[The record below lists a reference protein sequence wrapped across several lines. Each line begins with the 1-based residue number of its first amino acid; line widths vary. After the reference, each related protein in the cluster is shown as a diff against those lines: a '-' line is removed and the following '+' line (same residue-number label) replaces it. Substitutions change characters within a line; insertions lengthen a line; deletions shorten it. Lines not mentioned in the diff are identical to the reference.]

1 MNLFDEFFIILNIC
15 LLKHDLS
22 SERNEMEQPLVFTA
36 VEQTRLMNDGDAWR
50 RWGPYLSE
58 RAWGTVREDY
68 SHDGNAWEY
77 LSHDAARSRAYRW
90 NEDGLAG
97 ISDDKGRMCFAIS
110 LWNGRDP
117 ILKERLFGL
126 TGPQG
131 NHGEDVKEVYFY
143 LDNTATHS
151 YMRML
156 YKYPQAVFPYQQL
169 IEENMCRGRNDTE
182 YELLHTGVFDD
193 SRYFDVFVEYAKA
206 APDDILIR
214 IRAINRGPEPAV
226 LYLLPTIWFRNTWS
240 WDKDDKCPLLRQV
253 RLDKQN
259 EHDTSHPYM
268 LIEAQHSILGD
279 YHLYCEAT
287 MPSDDVLFT
296 NNDTNMLR
304 LFGVPNTVPYVK
316 DAFHEYL
323 VHGNSL
329 AINPTRMGTKA
340 SALYMRTIAGGAQ
353 ITWRLRLTKV
363 ENSTDKRRALISPF
377 ADYDSLFSLRQREA
391 DEFYIELQPPY
402 LDEDQRRVHRQ
413 ALAGMLWN
421 KQFYHFIVE
430 KWLQGDPTQPPP
442 PTQRKQRRNHE
453 WGHLYN
459 ERVMSMPDKWEYP
472 WYASWDMAFHCI
484 PFALIDSGF
493 AKSQLDLLMREW
505 YMHPNGQIP
514 AYEWAFGDVNPPVF
528 AWAAWRVYKIDQEQ
542 TGLADRM
549 FLERIFH
556 KLLLNF
562 TWWVNRKDSDGKNI
576 FQGGFLG
583 LDNIGIFD
591 RSAPLP
597 TGGYLE
603 QSDGTSWMGM
613 FSLNMLTIALEL
625 AINNPVYE
633 DIALKFFEHF
643 LSIAAAMNNIGDAG
657 IRLWDEEDEFFY
669 DVLHLPD
676 DSFHPIK
683 LRSLVGLIP
692 LCAVEVL
699 DPHVLDAL
707 PTFKNHLEWFLNYRP
722 DLMRLVSHWHR
733 PKEGE
738 RRLLA
743 LVRGHRMKCL
753 LKRMLDSTE
762 FLSDYGIR
770 SLSKY
775 HAGQPYV
782 LQVNGV
788 TYSVQYDPA
797 ESRSGL
803 FGGNSNWRGPIWF
816 PLNYLIIESLQKFYY
831 YYGDDFKVECPTSSG
846 RYLNLKEIAEE
857 LSQRLIRLFLC
868 DKNGNRPFNGE
879 YTILQCNPHWSNYL
893 LFHEF
898 FHGDNGAGLGA
909 SHQTGWTGL
918 VSMLLQ
924 QAGIRSEEDPMRIS
938 GVGHR
943 QTIPLGYE
951 PFERS

>member
-1 MNLFDEFFIILNIC
+1 
-15 LLKHDLS
+15 
-22 SERNEMEQPLVFTA
+22 MEQRLPFDTN
-36 VEQTRLMNDGDAWR
+36 EQNRLKNSGDAWR

-68 SHDGNAWEY
+68 SPDGNAWDY

-97 ISDDKGRMCFAIS
+97 ISDDKGQMCFAIA
-110 LWNGRDP
+110 LWNGHDP

-143 LDNTATHS
+143 LDSTPTHS

-156 YKYPQAVFPYQQL
+156 YKYPQKAFPYQQL
-169 IEENMCRGRNDTE
+169 IDENRRRGRKDPE
-182 YELLHTGVFDD
+182 YELLDTGIFADN
-193 SRYFDVFVEYAKA
+193 RYFDVFVEYAKS

-214 IRAINRGPEPAV
+214 IRAINRGPGPAT

-240 WDKDDKCPLLRQV
+240 WGIDERFPLLKQGEVISQNGR
-253 RLDKQN
+253 DK
-259 EHDTSHPYM
+259 SHPYM
-268 LIEAQHSILGD
+268 LIEAQHPVLGVF
-279 YHLYCEAT
+279 HLFCEAA
-287 MPSDDVLFT
+287 MPSDEILFT
-296 NNDTNMLR
+296 NNDTNIQR
-304 LFGVPNTVPYVK
+304 LFGAPNVTPYVK

-323 VHGNSL
+323 VRGNSW
-329 AINPTRMGTKA
+329 AVNPGQVGTKA
-340 SALYMRTIAGGAQ
+340 CVLYTRTIPAGSSF
-353 ITWRLRLTKV
+353 TWRLRLTKV
-363 ENSTDKRRALISPF
+363 NITDDKDRNF
-377 ADYDSLFSLRQREA
+377 AGPSDDFETTFRLRVKEA
-391 DEFYIELQPPY
+391 DEFFSALQPAH
-402 LDEDQRRVHRQ
+402 LDEDQRRIHRQ

-430 KWLQGDPTQPPP
+430 KWLQGDPAQPAPP
-442 PTQRKQRRNHE
+442 AQRKYRRNHE
-453 WGHLYN
+453 WRHLYN

-472 WYASWDMAFHCI
+472 WYASWDLAFHCI
-484 PFALIDSGF
+484 PFALIDSDF

-505 YMHPNGQIP
+505 YMHPNGQLP

-528 AWAAWRVYKIDQEQ
+528 AWAAWRVYKIDQEK
-542 TGLADRM
+542 TGCADRM

-562 TWWVNRKDSDGKNI
+562 TWWVNRKDSEGKNV

-583 LDNIGIFD
+583 LDNIGVFD

-597 TGGYLE
+597 TGGYIE

-613 FSLNMLTIALEL
+613 FSLTMMTIALEL
-625 AINNPVYE
+625 AITNRVYE

-643 LSIAAAMNNIGDAG
+643 LAIAAAMNNIADEG

-669 DVLHLPD
+669 DVLHLPNETY
-676 DSFHPIK
+676 HPIK
-683 LRSLVGLIP
+683 IRSLVGLIP

-699 DPHVLDAL
+699 EPHILDAL
-707 PTFKNHLEWFLNYRP
+707 PTFKYNLTWFLNYRP
-722 DLMRLVSHWHR
+722 DLMRLVSHWQQ
-733 PKEGE
+733 PEAGE
-738 RRLLA
+738 SRLLA
-743 LVRGHRMKCL
+743 LVRGHQMKRL

-775 HAGQPYV
+775 HAEYPYV
-782 LQVNGV
+782 LPVNGD

-797 ESRSGL
+797 ESRSAL

-816 PLNYLIIESLQKFYY
+816 PLNYLLIESLHKFYY
-831 YYGDDFKVECPTSSG
+831 YYGDDFRVECPTGSG
-846 RYLNLKEIAEE
+846 QYLNLKEVADE
-857 LSQRLIRLFLC
+857 LSQRLIRLFLR
-868 DKNGNRPFNGE
+868 DKTGRRPFNGGYE
-879 YTILQCNPHWSNYL
+879 LLQRDPHWRNYL

-898 FHGDNGAGLGA
+898 FHGENGTGLGA

-918 VSMLLQ
+918 VAMLLQ
-924 QAGIRSEEDPMRIS
+924 QPGALSQGDPMGIS
-938 GVGHR
+938 SVGHR
-943 QTIPLGYE
+943 QTVPLFNE
-951 PFERS
+951 PLERS